1 MVPENEDSIL
11 QDEIEIEEIPNLTYS
26 LDKDKKQIAG
36 EIDDLEAIKQTVFLM
51 LNIERMDYEIYSD
64 DFGVEFDELIG
75 EPIPYVLSELK
86 RRIIEC
92 LTYDDRIE
100 DVNDF
105 EFEVAGGSVHA
116 TFCVYTIFGKFESE
130 VDIDV

>member
-1 MVPENEDSIL
+1 MLPENEDSIL
-11 QDEIEIEEIPNLTYS
+11 QDEIEIEEISNFTYCMNIE
-26 LDKDKKQIAG
+26 KKQIVG
-36 EIDDLEAIKQTVFLM
+36 TIDDLEAIKQAVYIM
-51 LNIERMDYEIYSD
+51 LNVERMDYEIYSD

-86 RRIIEC
+86 RRITEC

-100 DVNDF
+100 DVDEF
-105 EFEVAGGSVHA
+105 EFEVAGGNVHA
-116 TFCVYTIFGKFESE
+116 TFYVYTIFGKFESE

>member
-1 MVPENEDSIL
+1 MIPENEDSIL
-11 QDEIEIEEIPNLTYS
+11 QDEIEVEEIFTTTYLLNS
-26 LDKDKKQIAG
+26 ATKQI
-36 EIDDLEAIKQTVFLM
+36 ESTIDDLEAMKQAVFLM

-64 DFGVEFDELIG
+64 DFGVELDELIG

-86 RRIIEC
+86 RRITEC
-92 LTYDDRIE
+92 LLYDDRIE

-116 TFCVYTIFGKFESE
+116 TFCVYTIFGEFESE